1 MNKAARTLAA
11 GVAVAALA
19 LTGCANS
26 PSDAATVGGV
36 RIADSTVREVA
47 NAISAASGTE
57 SSVAL
62 KQATYDLLLGEAS
75 RQIAASTGKTI
86 SAADRHAVVAQN
98 QLASAVSATPE
109 GAPWGEAV
117 GSTYVLLEDLG
128 EQKYIDEL
136 NKIDITVNPRY
147 GQWDASKVTFTDA
160 SLSRVADPTTLRR

>member
-19 LTGCANS
+19 LTGCANA

-47 NAISAASGTE
+47 RSLTALSGTE

-75 RQIAASTGKTI
+75 RQIAASTGTTV
-86 SAADRHAVVAQN
+86 AAAERQAVVAEN
-98 QLASAVSATPE
+98 QLASAVSSTPE

-117 GSTYVLLEDLG
+117 GSTYVLLEKLG
-128 EQKYIDEL
+128 EAKYVEEL
-136 NKIDITVNPRY
+136 NKIAITVNPRY
-147 GQWDASKVTFTDA
+147 GQWDASRVTFTDA
-160 SLSRVADPTTLRR
+160 SLSRVADPSTLRR